1 MDKFGENFRRE
12 FMTEVSMTCPKQNS
26 TLNIF
31 YNCMKKSDYYAL
43 HRKISGIDK
52 SSVALFCEFGD
63 NEIEVNRM
71 QIMYKS
77 RKYQS
82 Q

>member
-1 MDKFGENFRRE
+1 MDKFDQKIRRD
-12 FMTEVSMTCPKQNS
+12 FVTSVKTTCPKKNS
-26 TLNIF
+26 ILNIF

-63 NEIEVNRM
+63 NEIEVNCM

-82 Q
+82 

>member
-1 MDKFGENFRRE
+1 
-12 FMTEVSMTCPKQNS
+12 
-26 TLNIF
+26 
-31 YNCMKKSDYYAL
+31 MKKSDYYAL

-63 NEIEVNRM
+63 NEIEVNCM

-82 Q
+82 

>member
-12 FMTEVSMTCPKQNS
+12 FMTEVSMICPKKKFCIEYI
-26 TLNIF
+26 LRL
-31 YNCMKKSDYYAL
+31 YEKSDYYAL

-63 NEIEVNRM
+63 NEIEVNCM

-82 Q
+82 